1 MRVGTTRYLLVSEEH
16 VFQGIGSGHVELD
29 KRFHHERPVRSGRGV
44 DPPGVRPGRDGKSPT
59 EAGVEG
65 ASSGRAPPGRFELLL
80 PRTVGESLGRHR
92 GGGGRMSIEGEV
104 GAPGPLCT
112 LALAAPAVP
121 APASRAASIPA
132 MPAVWPSPLR

>member
-65 ASSGRAPPGRFELLL
+65 ASSGRALPVGSSLFCQGRSES
-80 PRTVGESLGRHR
+80 RWAVTEVAVVG
-92 GGGGRMSIEGEV
+92 
-104 GAPGPLCT
+104 
-112 LALAAPAVP
+112 
-121 APASRAASIPA
+121 
-132 MPAVWPSPLR
+132 